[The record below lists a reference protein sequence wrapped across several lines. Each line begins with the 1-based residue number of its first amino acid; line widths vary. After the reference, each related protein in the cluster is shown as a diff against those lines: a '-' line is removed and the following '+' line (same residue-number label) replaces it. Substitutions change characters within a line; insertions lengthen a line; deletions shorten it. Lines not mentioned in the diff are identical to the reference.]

1 MKKAV
6 IRNNDNNG
14 NYKNIKIRKTAE
26 FIDPTLLVFVIQ
38 RKETM

>member
-14 NYKNIKIRKTAE
+14 NYKNITIRKTAE
-26 FIDPTLLVFVIQ
+26 FIDPTLLIFVTQ
-38 RKETM
+38 KNK